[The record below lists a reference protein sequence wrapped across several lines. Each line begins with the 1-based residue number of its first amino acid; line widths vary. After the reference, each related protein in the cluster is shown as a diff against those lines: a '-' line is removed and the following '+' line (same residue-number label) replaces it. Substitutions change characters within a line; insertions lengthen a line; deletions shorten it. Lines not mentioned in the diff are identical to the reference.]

1 MKLSIIIP
9 CLNEEKY
16 IEQCITS
23 VFNNDYPK
31 ADFEVIIVDGV
42 SKDNTLKIL
51 DELKKKYKNLKVISN
66 PKKTA
71 PTAMNM
77 GIKAAKGKII
87 MRMDAHSF
95 YPNHYIS
102 TLLEWKDKLK
112 ADNIGA
118 LWETDVLN
126 KNKVSNA
133 IKIILTNKFGV
144 GNGLFRIGVD
154 DPIEVDTVPFGC
166 YDKEVFEKVGYYN
179 ENLIRNQD
187 IELNKR
193 LKAKGMKIFL
203 IPFTFCRYYARESY
217 RKIAHNNYRNGYW
230 NMLTIFHTKN
240 IKSLSIRH
248 LTPLLFVLSLIL
260 PTLGAIFYP
269 PLIFLSFASISLYI
283 ITLLFVISRINLKG
297 TTFLHVL
304 FGFLVL
310 HLSYGVGSLVGL
322 TRIGIL
328 FKK

>member
-9 CLNEEKY
+9 CLNEENY
-16 IEQCITS
+16 IEQCINS
-23 VFNNDYPK
+23 IFNNDYPK
-31 ADFEVIIVDGV
+31 KDFEVIIVDGV
-42 SKDNTLKIL
+42 STDNTLNII
-51 DELKKKYKNLKVISN
+51 DELKKNHKNLSVISN

-71 PTAMNM
+71 PTAMNL
-77 GIKAAKGKII
+77 GIKAAKGEIV

-95 YPNHYIS
+95 YPHHYIS

-126 KNKVSNA
+126 KNKISNA

-166 YDKEVFEKVGYYN
+166 YDKEIFEKVGYYN

-193 LKAKGMKIFL
+193 LKAKGMKVFL

-230 NMLTIFHTKN
+230 NMLTIFYTKN

-248 LTPLLFVLSLIL
+248 LVPLLFVLSLAL
-260 PTLGAIFYP
+260 PAVGAIFYP
-269 PLIFLSFASISLYI
+269 PLIFLSIASLILYI
-283 ITLLFVISRINLKG
+283 TSLIIVISKISLKG

-310 HLSYGVGSLVGL
+310 HLSYGGGSLIGL